1 MPPVYDAGY
10 SDGRTA
16 ARRRVT
22 VRFGETGL
30 IIDAE
35 DDSELASW
43 PFDALALVDEV
54 RRTQPIRLT
63 TRDDPEARLTIDDP
77 AVQTPLFAFAPQ
89 LRAHAPFGGRH
100 WRAALA
106 WGGGAIVAVALFF
119 LLLPRIA
126 EPVAALV
133 PIEWEE
139 ALGAE
144 IAGDFTPAGAVCSN
158 DAGITALQALVDR
171 LAAGLDTPYRF
182 SVKVSNL
189 DMVNALAAPGG
200 HIVIFKGLIDY
211 AASPDEV
218 AGVLA
223 HEMGHVVERH
233 AMEGIVRALGIAVMF
248 QVLIGDMSGLLALAA
263 QAGEFLLAFSYS
275 RDDEAEAD
283 AVGVAILAGAGIG
296 SDGLADFLV
305 RLEKDGLTP
314 GDRFTMISTHPPSAA
329 RAAAVRAAAT
339 AGGQS
344 MSDADWAAI
353 ETICD

>member
-1 MPPVYDAGY
+1 LPLEYEAGY

-16 ARRRVT
+16 ARQRVT
-22 VRFGETGL
+22 VRFGETAL

-35 DDSELASW
+35 DGGELASW
-43 PFDALALVDEV
+43 PFAAIALVDEV
-54 RRTQPIRLT
+54 RRAQPIRLT
-63 TRDDPEARLTIDDP
+63 TRDNPEARLTIDDP
-77 AVQTPLFAFAPQ
+77 AVQAPLFAFAPQ

-100 WRAALA
+100 WRAALV
-106 WGGGAIVAVALFF
+106 WGGAAIVAVALFF
-119 LLLPRIA
+119 LLLPSVA

-133 PIEWEE
+133 PIEWEA

-144 IAGDFTPAGAVCSN
+144 IASGFAPEGVVCSN
-158 DAGITALQALVDR
+158 DAGITALQALVER
-171 LAAGLDTPYRF
+171 LAAGLDTPYSF
-182 SVKVSNL
+182 SVKVSKA

-200 HIVIFKGLIDY
+200 HIVVFKGLLDY

-233 AMEGIVRALGIAVMF
+233 AMEGIVRAVGIALTF
-248 QVLIGDMSGLLALAA
+248 EVLIGDLSGVLALAA
-263 QAGEFLLAFSYS
+263 QAGEILLAFSYS

-296 SDGLADFLV
+296 ADGLADFLV

-314 GDRFTMISTHPPSAA
+314 GDRYTMISTHPPSAA
-329 RAAAVRAAAT
+329 RAAAVRAAST
-339 AGGQS
+339 AGGPS

-353 ETICD
+353 KAICD